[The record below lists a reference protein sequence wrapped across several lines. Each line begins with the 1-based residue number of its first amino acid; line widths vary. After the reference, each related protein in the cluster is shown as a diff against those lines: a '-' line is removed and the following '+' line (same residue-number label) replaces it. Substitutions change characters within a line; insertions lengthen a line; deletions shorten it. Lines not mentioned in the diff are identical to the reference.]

1 MARSAPANELLHH
14 AGLRITA
21 PRVTVL
27 RVLAERPHAA
37 ADAIARAVRGQL
49 GAVSTQAVYDVL
61 RVCSEAGIVR
71 RIQPAGSPA
80 RYELRVGDNHHH
92 LVCRHCGGIGDVDCA
107 TGETPCL
114 EPSESLGFDVEEAEV
129 VFWGSCP
136 ECQSL
141 GLAAS
146 VEPDVVRR
154 ADPFVEHP
162 HREEKA

>member
-1 MARSAPANELLHH
+1 MVKSGEARELLQQ

-21 PRVTVL
+21 PRVAVL

-37 ADAIARAVRGQL
+37 ADAIMGTVRSEL

-92 LVCRHCGGIGDVDCA
+92 MVCRTCGSVGDVDCA
-107 TGETPCL
+107 VGEAPCL
-114 EPSESLGFDVEEAEV
+114 EPAELLGFDVDEAEV
-129 VFWGSCP
+129 VFWGICP
-136 ECQSL
+136 NCQRR
-141 GLAAS
+141 GRAAGS
-146 VEPDVVRR
+146 KTDIPSRVRPPVE
-154 ADPFVEHP
+154 AH
-162 HREEKA
+162 